1 MNRSTRAFLVAGLA
15 GALVGLGLSGCANG
29 GPFTSTALDGV
40 VIKLNMP
47 TIDSTRPLLTVDVS
61 VAGGPVVPLLL
72 DTGSAGLRIFA
83 NDVGNAGLVA
93 SNDQTTATFED
104 GTTFNGVSAVAPVA
118 IGGIATDGPIAL
130 ELVKSVSCSGG
141 KPDCV
146 GAAGLEELAKAQ
158 HFSGILGV
166 GLAGGAVFSPL
177 IQLTG
182 GPPSTFTIK
191 ASPGGGSG
199 TLTFNTTPTDPVA
212 TYTMARAPEG
222 DLPNGVPAWASN
234 QTTACWAFAKAQPA
248 CVATSFDTGAPF
260 LFATSAVPGAPP
272 VGKVPDGT
280 TISLYP
286 SDGSAAPGG
295 SATPGAEGAKPVW
308 SSTAGDTPGKNQAF
322 VQDTTAGG
330 NAINSGI
337 AIFRSLSLTFDI
349 SRGQVLL
356 G

>member
-1 MNRSTRAFLVAGLA
+1 MTRRTLAVLVAGLA
-15 GALVGLGLSGCANG
+15 GGLVSLGLSGCASG

-47 TIDSTRPLLTVDVS
+47 SIDSSRPLLTVDVS
-61 VAGGPVVPLLL
+61 VAGGPAVPLLL

-83 NDVGNAGLVA
+83 GEVGAAGLET
-93 SNDQTTATFED
+93 STNQTTATFED
-104 GTTFNGVSAVAPVA
+104 GTTFNGVSAVAPVT
-118 IGGIATDGPIAL
+118 IGGIATDGPISL
-130 ELVKSVSCSGG
+130 ELVKSASCSAS

-166 GLAGGAVFSPL
+166 GLAGGPIFSPL

-199 TLTFNTTPTDPVA
+199 TLTFNITPADPVA
-212 TYTMARAPEG
+212 TYPMDRAPEG

-234 QTTACWAFAKAQPA
+234 RTTACWAFGQAQPA
-248 CVATSFDTGAPF
+248 CVATAFDTGAPF

-272 VGKVPDGT
+272 TGKVPDGT
-280 TISLYP
+280 AISLYP
-286 SDGSAAPGG
+286 SDGSAA
-295 SATPGAEGAKPVW
+295 GAKPVW
-308 SSTAGDTPGKNQAF
+308 SSTTGDAPGKNQAF

-337 AIFRSLSLTFDI
+337 AIFRTLSLTFDI

>member
-1 MNRSTRAFLVAGLA
+1 MNRSTRVVLIAGLA
-15 GALVGLGLSGCANG
+15 GALVSLGLSGCSG
-29 GPFTSTALDGV
+29 DGPFTSTALNGV
-40 VIKLNMP
+40 VIKLDMP
-47 TIDSTRPLLTVDVS
+47 LINAARPMLTVDVS

-83 NDVGNAGLVA
+83 NEVGVDGLVA
-93 SNDQTTATFED
+93 STEQTTATFED
-104 GTTFNGVSAVAPVA
+104 GTTFNGVSAVAPVVV
-118 IGGIATDGPIAL
+118 GGIATDGPIAL
-130 ELVKSVSCSGG
+130 ELVKSTSCSVG
-141 KPDCV
+141 KADCV

-166 GLAGGAVFSPL
+166 GLAGGASFSPL
-177 IQLTG
+177 IQLVG
-182 GPPSTFTIK
+182 GPPTSFTIK
-191 ASPGGGSG
+191 AFPRAGAG
-199 TLTFNTTPTDPVA
+199 TLTFNITPTEPIA

-234 QTTACWAFAKAQPA
+234 QTTACWAFGKAQPA

-280 TISLYP
+280 AISLYP
-286 SDGSAAPGG
+286 PNGSAAPGG
-295 SATPGAEGAKPVW
+295 SAAGDGKPVW
-308 SSTAGDTPGKNQAF
+308 SSTVGDTPGKNQAF